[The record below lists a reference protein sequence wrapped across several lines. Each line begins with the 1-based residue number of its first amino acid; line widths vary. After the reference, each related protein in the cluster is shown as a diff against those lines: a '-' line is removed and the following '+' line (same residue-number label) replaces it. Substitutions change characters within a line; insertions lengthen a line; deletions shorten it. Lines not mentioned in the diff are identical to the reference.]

1 MWLTP
6 KHVVSVDNFD
16 SANELCRFFERVVR
30 IKYAHEANRRFDVC
44 SEYHDLLRRQVMA
57 SLFYQPSTRTRFSF
71 ESAMVQLGG
80 SVIGTENAKEFS
92 STIKGESLQ
101 DSVTVVSHYAHV
113 IIIRHPD
120 VGSAAQAAAVSKV
133 PVINAGDGIGE
144 HPTQALLDLYTIW
157 EHMPHNR
164 TITLTLVGDLKR
176 GRTVHSLVKLV
187 KKFNQHP
194 ALGLKCRIVCIS
206 PDALRLPSE
215 LVELPGASVTEYRA
229 LNATLVADS
238 DVIYMT
244 RTQSEHGVVGQAE
257 PIVLTPELAAQLR
270 PTAKVL
276 HPLPRNQ
283 ELPVEIDA
291 MPQAHYFAQAENGLY
306 VRMQLL
312 IDLLNY

>member
-16 SANELCRFFERVVR
+16 SADELCKFFERVAR
-30 IKYAHEANRRFDVC
+30 LKRAHEAGVRSPLWN
-44 SEYHDLLRRQVMA
+44 EYRGLLLGQVMA

-101 DSVTVVSHYAHV
+101 DSVIVVGHYAHV

-120 VGSAAQAAAVSKV
+120 VGSAAQAAEVSKV

-157 EHMPHNR
+157 EQMPHDR
-164 TITLTLVGDLKR
+164 AITLTLVGDLKR

-187 KKFNQHP
+187 KKFNKHP
-194 ALGLKCRIVCIS
+194 ALGLECRIVCVS
-206 PDALRLPSE
+206 PDALKLPSE

-229 LNATLVADS
+229 LSATLVAES

-244 RTQSEHGVVGQAE
+244 RTQSEHGVIGQAE
-257 PIVLTPELAAQLR
+257 PIILTPALAAHLR

-312 IDLLNY
+312 IDLLDS